1 MSHFFKVICPLQGHL
16 FTPSQINNF
25 TNQWRASKVTPSWDD
40 VSAYLY
46 IGPTKSPNLL
56 LSPLAGSKNTQLGAK
71 TPNWEQ
77 KHPTGSFYVLQKLT
91 DTFLVTLFAV

>member
-1 MSHFFKVICPLQGHL
+1 MARIKSHPFMGRRVCVPLYR
-16 FTPSQINNF
+16 P
-25 TNQWRASKVTPSWDD
+25 DE
-40 VSAYLY
+40 
-46 IGPTKSPNLL
+46 SPNLL
-56 LSPLAGSKNTQLGAK
+56 LSPLAGSKKHPTGSKNTQLGAK